1 MTRKIGVMVD
11 ILRKVVLWWFHS
23 TLCFTERFTTE
34 FTEHTEHTEYTEFG
48 FMFFI
53 PAFPSV
59 FLCVLCGDEN
69 IPSLRNAADPRNALV
84 FHFAHSSKPLCGFAT
99 SRDAFFVLFVFFVV
113 VAIIWNSRKQE
124 VWA

>member
-1 MTRKIGVMVD
+1 MTGRLSFGVS
-11 ILRKVVLWWFHS
+11 IPLCASGVV
-23 TLCFTERFTTE
+23 ENFTTE
-34 FTEHTEHTEYTEFG
+34 FTEHTEFG

-84 FHFAHSSKPLCGFAT
+84 FHFSHSSKPLCGFAT

-113 VAIIWNSRKQE
+113 VAIIWNLARRAAAPRMIE
-124 VWA
+124 G